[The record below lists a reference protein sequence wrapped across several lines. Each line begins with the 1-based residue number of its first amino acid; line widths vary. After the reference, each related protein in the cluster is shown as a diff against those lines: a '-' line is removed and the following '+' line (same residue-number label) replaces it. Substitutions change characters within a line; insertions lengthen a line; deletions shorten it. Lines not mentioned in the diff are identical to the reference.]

1 MGVILLLQRYLA
13 YSDSLFEGIRLHQSS
28 LDYTTQISPD
38 FLATTLTSPLTSP
51 SQSDFKVLLHSP
63 SL

>member
-1 MGVILLLQRYLA
+1 MGVSLLLQRYLA

-38 FLATTLTSPLTSP
+38 FLAKHL
-51 SQSDFKVLLHSP
+51 
-63 SL
+63 